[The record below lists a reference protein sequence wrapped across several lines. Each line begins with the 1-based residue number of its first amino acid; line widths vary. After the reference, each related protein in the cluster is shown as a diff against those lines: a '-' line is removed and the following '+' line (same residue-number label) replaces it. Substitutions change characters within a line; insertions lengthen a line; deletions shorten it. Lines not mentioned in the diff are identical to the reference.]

1 MKTLFCRIP
10 EGLSEKL
17 REWAYLN
24 RISQTQIVVQALQ
37 QYLKNEEGK

>member
-10 EGLSEKL
+10 EELSEKL

-24 RISQTQIVVQALQ
+24 RISQTQIVIQSLQ
-37 QYLKNEEGK
+37 QYFQNEEEK